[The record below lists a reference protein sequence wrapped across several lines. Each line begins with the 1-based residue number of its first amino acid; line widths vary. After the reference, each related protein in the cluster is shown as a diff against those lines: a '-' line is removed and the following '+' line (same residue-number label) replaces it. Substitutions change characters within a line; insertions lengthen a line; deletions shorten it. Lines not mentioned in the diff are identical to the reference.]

1 MVTKWILKALVQ
13 KGISYLPRA
22 GKINYFFQKHVTRGV
37 LLTDDHLGQKLQH
50 AREHH
55 QAFLKHGSPGPDAT
69 ILELGTGWYPVVPLY
84 FYLTASG
91 RVTSVDIQRWM
102 SRETQQLTFLKLL
115 EWRERGLL
123 DEVMPFIDESRW
135 ARVADLASDPFTFSS
150 DQVSEQI
157 GLTPLVQDARNL
169 LMDDG
174 SVDFICS
181 NNTLEHI
188 PEEPLGKIFLEFSR
202 ILKPG
207 GSMSHF
213 IDMSD
218 HFAHFDT
225 RISIYNFLKFS
236 RKQWNLLD
244 NRIQPQNRLRFRDY
258 LRVYSE
264 TGHRVIEQVIREGMP
279 EALNGIRIHA
289 EFSGYT
295 QEELAISHATL
306 ISQKQFPDH
315 MV

>member
-1 MVTKWILKALVQ
+1 MVSKWILKALVQ
-13 KGISYLPRA
+13 KGISYLPQA
-22 GKINYFFQKHVTRGV
+22 EKINYFLQKHVTRGV
-37 LLTDDHLGQKLQH
+37 LLTDEHFGQKLQH

-55 QAFLKHGSPGPDAT
+55 RAFLKHGTPGPDAN
-69 ILELGTGWYPVVPLY
+69 ILELGTGWYPVIPLY
-84 FYLTASG
+84 FYLTTSG
-91 RVTSVDIQRWM
+91 RVISVDIQRWM
-102 SRETQQLTFLKLL
+102 TGETQQLTFRKLL

-123 DEVMPFIDESRW
+123 DELMPRIDESRW
-135 ARVADLASDPFTFSS
+135 ARVSDLARDPFTFST
-150 DQVSEQI
+150 DQVSTRI
-157 GLTPLVQDARNL
+157 GLTTLVKDARNL
-169 LMDDG
+169 EMDDG

-188 PEEPLGKIFLEFSR
+188 PEKILAEIFLEFGRVLS
-202 ILKPG
+202 PG
-207 GSMSHF
+207 GFMSHF

-236 RKQWNLLD
+236 EKQWKLLD

-258 LRVYSE
+258 LRIYNE
-264 TGHRVIEQVIREGMP
+264 TGHSVIEQETREGEL
-279 EALNGIRIHA
+279 EALKNIRVHA

-295 QEELAISHATL
+295 PAELAISHATL

-315 MV
+315 VI